1 MTLLTIDETAGSD
14 SKASGLFHHPLLR
27 LGFRPFYLLAAAFAA
42 VAIPAWLLRFYGF
55 LPKLVH
61 VDLSWHAH
69 EMVFGFAVAVIVG
82 FLYTAARNWTGLW
95 TPRRAP
101 LAAIVLLWLAGRTA
115 MLLTQ
120 PMFAAAVDLLFLPVA
135 AVPLY
140 RVLRQANSKRNL
152 FLIALLLVLALCNLG
167 FHAARL
173 GWLQLSPLH
182 PVHAAILVIAVIETA
197 IGGRVIPHFTAN
209 ALTGA
214 RPVINDRRDRI
225 TLILTAGTALAWAL
239 ALPAAFIAGVAAAAA
254 MAQLTRLAG
263 WKPLCTLRNPL
274 LWILHASYAWL
285 VLGLIL
291 LAMSALG
298 LASGSAAFH
307 VLAIGAMA
315 GLIMGMITRT
325 ALGHTGRPLRASR
338 AEAAMYLLIQLGVAF
353 RLLAAAGPAGL
364 RDAGLLIS
372 AACWTMAFLMYAIT
386 YGPYLLKA
394 RIDARE
400 G

>member
-1 MTLLTIDETAGSD
+1 MTLLAIEETAGSD
-14 SKASGLFHHPLLR
+14 SHASGFVHHPLLR
-27 LGFRPFYLLAAAFAA
+27 LGFRPFYLLAAVFGTI
-42 VAIPAWLLRFYGF
+42 AIPVWLLRYYGL
-55 LPKLVH
+55 LPELVH

-69 EMVFGFAVAVIVG
+69 EMVFGFAIAVIIG
-82 FLYTAARNWTGLW
+82 FLYTAGRNWTGLW
-95 TPRRAP
+95 TPRRGP
-101 LAAIVLLWLAGRTA
+101 LAAIVLLWLAGRIA

-120 PMFAAAVDLLFLPVA
+120 PLFAAAVDLLFLPVA

-140 RVLRQANSKRNL
+140 RVLRRANNKRNL
-152 FLIALLLVLALCNLG
+152 FLIGLLLVLALCNLG

-173 GWLQLSPLH
+173 GWLPISPLQ
-182 PVHAAILVIAVIETA
+182 PVHAAILVIAIIETA

-209 ALTGA
+209 AVRDA
-214 RPVINDRRDRI
+214 RPVINERRDRI

-239 ALPAAFIAGVAAAAA
+239 TLPAPFIAGVAAAAA
-254 MAQLTRLAG
+254 MAQMTRLAG

-298 LASGSAAFH
+298 LASASAAFH

-325 ALGHTGRPLRASR
+325 ALGHTGRPLQAGHG
-338 AEAAMYLLIQLGVAF
+338 ETVMYLLVQVGVGA
-353 RLLAAAGPAGL
+353 RLLAAVGPAGL
-364 RDAGLLIS
+364 HDAGLLLS
-372 AACWTMAFLMYAIT
+372 AACWTMAFLLYVVI
-386 YGPYLLKA
+386 YGPYLFQA

>member
-1 MTLLTIDETAGSD
+1 MTLLTIEETAGSD
-14 SKASGLFHHPLLR
+14 SAASGLLRHPLLA

-42 VAIPAWLLRFYGF
+42 VAIPVWLLRYYGL
-55 LPKLVH
+55 LPALVH
-61 VDLSWHAH
+61 IDLSWHAH
-69 EMVFGFAVAVIVG
+69 EMVFGFAVAAIIG
-82 FLYTAARNWTGLW
+82 FLYTAGRNWTGLW
-95 TPRRAP
+95 TPRRGP
-101 LAAIVLLWLAGRTA
+101 LAAIVLLWMAGRIA

-120 PMFAAAVDLLFLPVA
+120 PMFAAAVDILFLPVA

-140 RVLRQANSKRNL
+140 RVLRQANNKRNL

-167 FHAARL
+167 FHAARS
-173 GWLQLSPLH
+173 GWLQLSPLQ
-182 PVHAAILVIAVIETA
+182 PVHAAILVIAIIETA

-209 ALTGA
+209 AVTGA

-239 ALPAAFIAGVAAAAA
+239 ALPAPFIAGVAAAAA
-254 MAQLTRLAG
+254 TAQLTRLAG

-298 LASGSAAFH
+298 LASTSAAFH

-325 ALGHTGRPLRASR
+325 ALGHTGRPLHAGR
-338 AEAAMYLLIQLGVAF
+338 AEAAMYLLIQVGVAF
-353 RLLAAAGPAGL
+353 RLLAAAGPDGV
-364 RDAGLLIS
+364 RDAGLLLS
-372 AACWTMAFLMYAIT
+372 AACWTTAFLMYAIT
-386 YGPYLLKA
+386 YGPYLFNA
-394 RIDARE
+394 RLDARD

>member
-1 MTLLTIDETAGSD
+1 MSLLTIEETGGSD
-14 SKASGLFHHPLLR
+14 SAASVLLHHPLLR

-42 VAIPAWLLRFYGF
+42 LAIPVWLLRYYGL

-61 VDLSWHAH
+61 VDLGWHAH
-69 EMVFGFAVAVIVG
+69 EMVFGFAVAVIIG
-82 FLYTAARNWTGLW
+82 FLYTAGRNWTGLW
-95 TPRRAP
+95 TPRRGP
-101 LAAIVLLWLAGRTA
+101 LAAIALLWLAGRIA
-115 MLLTQ
+115 MVLAQ

-140 RVLRQANSKRNL
+140 RVLRQADNKRNL

-173 GWLQLSPLH
+173 GWLQISPLQ
-182 PVHAAILVIAVIETA
+182 PVHAGILVIAIIETA
-197 IGGRVIPHFTAN
+197 IGGRVIPHFTAS
-209 ALTGA
+209 AVRGA
-214 RPVINDRRDRI
+214 RPVINERRDRI
-225 TLILTAGTALAWAL
+225 TLIMTAGTALAWAL
-239 ALPAAFIAGVAAAAA
+239 ALPAPFIAGIAAAAA

-291 LAMSALG
+291 IAMSALG
-298 LASGSAAFH
+298 LASASAAFH
-307 VLAIGAMA
+307 VLAIGAMS

-325 ALGHTGRPLRASR
+325 ALGHTGRPLHAGHG
-338 AEAAMYLLIQLGVAF
+338 ETVMYLLIQVGVAS
-353 RLLAAAGPAGL
+353 RLLAAVGPAGL
-364 RDAGLLIS
+364 RDAGLLLS
-372 AACWTMAFLMYAIT
+372 AACWTMAFLMYAVI
-386 YGPYLLKA
+386 YGPYLFHA
-394 RIDARE
+394 RIDAKE